1 MSATIIHQ
9 QLLLIEYNREGGSV
23 YQDGFVYEDSSE
35 WRKWPQM
42 FGLSTDESR
51 SLFDIMQELNWVVG
65 FPLDGWIVFK
75 LTNLGNS
82 LIANLMSDGIGAVHV
97 DLPEEQL
104 AMVSNIGGNSVF
116 VVHSDSSSANGLAK
130 NVQEFIVGS
139 TGKTAIML
147 EPTPGQTLWE
157 EFEKQASNCA
167 AAVCVWSPDRDNP
180 ESLYIRPNVLLETG
194 YFMARLG
201 KGKVIV
207 IKEDDKL
214 RSPSDLAGIVWA
226 TRDNWRAQLPRAL
239 HVALANKEQR

>member
-9 QLLLIEYNREGGSV
+9 HIMLIGYAG
-23 YQDGFVYEDSSE
+23 EDNSE

-42 FGLSTDESR
+42 FGLSADESR
-51 SLFDIMQELNWVVG
+51 RVFDLMQEINWVVG
-65 FPLDGWIVFK
+65 FPCDGWIMFK
-75 LTNLGNS
+75 LTNQGNNLLPS
-82 LIANLMSDGIGAVHV
+82 LLSNGIAGVRV
-97 DLPEEQL
+97 DLTEEQL
-104 AMVSNIGGNSVF
+104 AMVSDIGGNNVF
-116 VVHSDSSSANGLAK
+116 VVHSDSPSENGLAK
-130 NVQEFIVGS
+130 KVQDFIEGS

-157 EFEKQASNCA
+157 EFEKQASNCG

-214 RSPSDLAGIVWA
+214 HSPSDLAGIVWA
-226 TRDNWRAQLPRAL
+226 TKDNWRERLPRAL
-239 HVALANKEQR
+239 YMALANKEQR